1 MGRHATFALIVS
13 VIVFS
18 YGAFAFFQYPATA
31 NYFTRV
37 GISRQ
42 KTEQDK
48 QKSTHTLL
56 EIVRYVAACD

>member
-1 MGRHATFALIVS
+1 MFALIVS

-31 NYFTRV
+31 SYFTHF

-42 KTEQDK
+42 QAEQVE
-48 QKSTHTLL
+48 QKSTRTFL
-56 EIVRYVAACD
+56 EIVRYVAVCG